1 MEFAGGMHG
10 SPASGQFATPYGQPH
25 PLQQQQH
32 PQQQQMQPRQAPAT
46 SIDTEHK
53 DMIYDIQLDYYGKRL
68 VTCSSDRTFHVYDVS
83 KAVVAG
89 GGSDDLSVA
98 KDGQERQQEKQHHVL
113 QHVVPLTD
121 DSAAPIHRVAWAHPK
136 FGAVLAL
143 AAQDGKV
150 YIYREELVQQ
160 GAGGVDNVTEWRL
173 KHVHDFHSL
182 AVLSV
187 AWAPYEYGL
196 CLASASADGQVSFL
210 TRMREGWV
218 VSSSFRNSEEGMG
231 CTSVSWAPYNSL
243 GSQGAQGP
251 IQRVVTGSCNH
262 AITIW
267 QHVTTPQEGG
277 NPGNSYWEVV
287 NTPLYGH
294 NDWVRDVAWAPNVG
308 IPSNVIASGS
318 DDHTVRVWTQDE
330 TDGEWVPHVVH
341 SFRAPVYRISWSLT
355 GSVLSVAV
363 GDDEVTFWKQQSNHE
378 WMQMSSVTDQGAAT
392 ITGN

>member
-1 MEFAGGMHG
+1 MEFVGGMHG
-10 SPASGQFATPYGQPH
+10 SAGGQFAAPYGQPH
-25 PLQQQQH
+25 PIQQHH
-32 PQQQQMQPRQAPAT
+32 PQQQRLPRQAPAA
-46 SIDTEHK
+46 SIDTEHN

-68 VTCSSDRTFHVYDVS
+68 VTCSSDRTFRVYDVS
-83 KAVVAG
+83 RAIVTSG
-89 GGSDDLSVA
+89 DSEDLSAA
-98 KDGQERQQEKQHHVL
+98 KDGQEPQQEQQLHAL
-113 QHVVPLTD
+113 QHVVPLAD

-150 YIYREELVQQ
+150 YVYREELVQQ
-160 GAGGVDNVTEWRL
+160 GAGGVANVTEWRL
-173 KHVHDFHSL
+173 KHVHEFHSL

-262 AITIW
+262 AVTIW
-267 QHVTTPQEGG
+267 QFITTPQEDG

-294 NDWVRDVAWAPNVG
+294 NDWVRDVVWAPNVG
-308 IPSNVIASGS
+308 IPANVIASGS

-330 TDGEWVPHVVH
+330 ADGEWASHVVH
-341 SFRAPVYRISWSLT
+341 TFRAPVYRLSWSLT
-355 GSVLSVAV
+355 GSVLSVAA
-363 GDDEVTFWKQQSNHE
+363 GDDEVTFWKQQSHHE
-378 WMQMSSVTDQGAAT
+378 WTQMSSVTDQGAAIMT
-392 ITGN
+392 SG

>member
-1 MEFAGGMHG
+1 MHG
-10 SPASGQFATPYGQPH
+10 TTMDGQFPVQYGQP
-25 PLQQQQH
+25 LSQQH
-32 PQQQQMQPRQAPAT
+32 QHPRQAPVT
-46 SIDTEHK
+46 SIETEHN
-53 DMIYDIQLDYYGKRL
+53 DSIYDIQLDYYGKRL
-68 VTCSSDRTFHVYDVS
+68 VTCSSDRTFRVYDVS
-83 KAVVAG
+83 KAVVA
-89 GGSDDLSVA
+89 STDSTEHSTE
-98 KDGQERQQEKQHHVL
+98 KESQEQQLHNL
-113 QHVVPLTD
+113 QHVVPLID

-160 GAGGVDNVTEWRL
+160 GAGGVGNVTEWRL
-173 KHVHDFHSL
+173 KHVHEFHSL

-218 VSSSFRNSEEGMG
+218 TSSSFRNSEEGMG

-251 IQRVVTGSCNH
+251 IQRVITGSCNQ

-267 QHVTTPQEGG
+267 HLIIKPQDDG
-277 NPGNSYWEVV
+277 NAGTSYWEIE

-308 IPSNVIASGS
+308 IPANVIASGS

-330 TDGEWVPHVVH
+330 ADGEWSSHVMH
-341 SFRAPVYRISWSLT
+341 TFRAPVYRISWSLT
-355 GSVLSVAV
+355 GSMLSVAA
-363 GDDEVTFWKQQSNHE
+363 GDDEVTFWKQQKNHE
-378 WMQMSSVTDQGAAT
+378 WTQISSVTDQGATT
-392 ITGN
+392 IMSS

>member
-1 MEFAGGMHG
+1 MHG
-10 SPASGQFATPYGQPH
+10 STASGQFAAPYGQPH
-25 PLQQQQH
+25 RQQQA
-32 PQQQQMQPRQAPAT
+32 QQRQAPAA
-46 SIDTEHK
+46 SIDTEHN
-53 DMIYDIQLDYYGKRL
+53 DMIYDIQMDYYGKRL
-68 VTCSSDRTFHVYDVS
+68 ATCSSDRTFRVYDVS
-83 KAVVAG
+83 KAI
-89 GGSDDLSVA
+89 
-98 KDGQERQQEKQHHVL
+98 
-113 QHVVPLTD
+113 HVVPLAD

-160 GAGGVDNVTEWRL
+160 GAGGVGNVTEWRL
-173 KHVHDFHSL
+173 KHVHEFHSL

-251 IQRVVTGSCNH
+251 IQRVVTGSCND

-267 QHVTTPQEGG
+267 QFVTAPQEGG
-277 NPGNSYWEVV
+277 NPGNSYWEMV

-308 IPSNVIASGS
+308 IPANVIASGS
-318 DDHTVRVWTQDE
+318 DDHTVRIWTQDE
-330 TDGEWVPHVVH
+330 ADAEWVSTVLHT
-341 SFRAPVYRISWSLT
+341 FRAPIYRINWSLT
-355 GSVLSVAV
+355 GSVLSVAA
-363 GDDEVTFWKQQSNHE
+363 GDDEVTFWKQRSNHE
-378 WMQMSSVTDQGAAT
+378 WTQMSSVTDQGAAL
-392 ITGN
+392 ITSN

>member
-1 MEFAGGMHG
+1 MHG
-10 SPASGQFATPYGQPH
+10 SAGGQFAAPYGQPH
-25 PLQQQQH
+25 PIQQHH
-32 PQQQQMQPRQAPAT
+32 PQQQRLPRQAPAA
-46 SIDTEHK
+46 SIDTEHN

-68 VTCSSDRTFHVYDVS
+68 VTCSSDRTFRVYDVS
-83 KAVVAG
+83 RAIVTSG
-89 GGSDDLSVA
+89 DSEDLSAA
-98 KDGQERQQEKQHHVL
+98 KDGQEPQQEQQLHAL
-113 QHVVPLTD
+113 QHVVPLAD

-150 YIYREELVQQ
+150 YVYREELVQQ
-160 GAGGVDNVTEWRL
+160 GAGGVANVTEWRL
-173 KHVHDFHSL
+173 KHVHEFHSL

-262 AITIW
+262 AVTIW
-267 QHVTTPQEGG
+267 QFITTPQEDG

-294 NDWVRDVAWAPNVG
+294 NDWVRDVVWAPNVG
-308 IPSNVIASGS
+308 IPANVIASGS

-330 TDGEWVPHVVH
+330 ADGEWASHVVH
-341 SFRAPVYRISWSLT
+341 TFRAPVYRLSWSLT
-355 GSVLSVAV
+355 GSVLSVAA
-363 GDDEVTFWKQQSNHE
+363 GDDEVTFWKQQSHHE
-378 WMQMSSVTDQGAAT
+378 WTQMSSVTDQGAAIMT
-392 ITGN
+392 SG

>member
-1 MEFAGGMHG
+1 MEFAHG
-10 SPASGQFATPYGQPH
+10 SAASGQFAAPYGH
-25 PLQQQQH
+25 PH
-32 PQQQQMQPRQAPAT
+32 PQQQQQQQRQTPVA
-46 SIDTEHK
+46 SIDTEHN

-68 VTCSSDRTFHVYDVS
+68 VTCSSDRTFRVYDVS
-83 KAVVAG
+83 KAMVAG
-89 GGSDDLSVA
+89 GDGDDNSA
-98 KDGQERQQEKQHHVL
+98 SNGGQDPPQEQQLHVL
-113 QHVVPLTD
+113 QHVVPLAD

-160 GAGGVDNVTEWRL
+160 GAGGVGNVTEWRL
-173 KHVHDFHSL
+173 KHVHEFHSL

-218 VSSSFRNSEEGMG
+218 VSSSFRNSDEGMG

-262 AITIW
+262 AVTIW
-267 QHVTTPQEGG
+267 QFVTAPQEGG
-277 NPGNSYWEVV
+277 NRGNSYWEIV

-308 IPSNVIASGS
+308 IPANVIASGS

-330 TDGEWVPHVVH
+330 ADGEWELHVVH
-341 SFRAPVYRISWSLT
+341 TFRAPVYRISWSLT
-355 GSVLSVAV
+355 GSVLSVAA

-378 WMQMSSVTDQGAAT
+378 WTQMSSVNDQGAAT
-392 ITGN
+392 VASN

>member
-1 MEFAGGMHG
+1 
-10 SPASGQFATPYGQPH
+10 
-25 PLQQQQH
+25 
-32 PQQQQMQPRQAPAT
+32 
-46 SIDTEHK
+46 
-53 DMIYDIQLDYYGKRL
+53 MIYDIQLDYYGKRL
-68 VTCSSDRTFHVYDVS
+68 VTCSSDRTFRVYDVS
-83 KAVVAG
+83 KAMVAG
-89 GGSDDLSVA
+89 GDGDEHSA
-98 KDGQERQQEKQHHVL
+98 PKDVQESQQEQQLHVL
-113 QHVVPLTD
+113 QHVVPLAD

-136 FGAVLAL
+136 FGAVVAL

-160 GAGGVDNVTEWRL
+160 GAGGVGNVTEWRL
-173 KHVHDFHSL
+173 KHVHEFHSL

-218 VSSSFRNSEEGMG
+218 VSSSFRNSDEGMG

-262 AITIW
+262 AVTIW
-267 QHVTTPQEGG
+267 QFVSAPQEGA
-277 NPGNSYWEVV
+277 NAGNSYWEVV

-308 IPSNVIASGS
+308 IPANVIASAS

-330 TDGEWVPHVVH
+330 ADGEWEAHVVH
-341 SFRAPVYRISWSLT
+341 TFRAPVYRISWSLT
-355 GSVLSVAV
+355 GSVLSVAA

-378 WMQMSSVTDQGAAT
+378 WTQMSSVTDQGAAT
-392 ITGN
+392 IASH

>member
-1 MEFAGGMHG
+1 MEYAS
-10 SPASGQFATPYGQPH
+10 SPRGQYGQQSRH
-25 PLQQQQH
+25 
-32 PQQQQMQPRQAPAT
+32 PRQAPVT
-46 SIDTEHK
+46 SIDTEHN

-68 VTCSSDRTFHVYDVS
+68 ATCSSDRTFRVYEVS
-83 KAVVAG
+83 KAMVVNG
-89 GGSDDLSVA
+89 ESEQPVG
-98 KDGQERQQEKQHHVL
+98 DGQEPQQDQLHVL
-113 QHVVPLTD
+113 QHVVPLAD

-160 GAGGVDNVTEWRL
+160 GAGGVGNVTEWRL
-173 KHVHDFHSL
+173 KHVHEFHAL

-218 VSSSFRNSEEGMG
+218 TSSSFRNSDEGMG
-231 CTSVSWAPYNSL
+231 CTSVSWAPYSAL
-243 GSQGAQGP
+243 GSQGPQGP

-262 AITIW
+262 AVTIW
-267 QHVTTPQEGG
+267 QFATSPQD
-277 NPGNSYWEVV
+277 PNSSQWEIV
-287 NTPLYGH
+287 NTPLHGH

-308 IPSNVIASGS
+308 IPANVIASGS

-330 TDGEWVPHVVH
+330 ADGEWASHVVH
-341 SFRAPVYRISWSLT
+341 MFRAPVYRISWSLT
-355 GSVLSVAV
+355 GSVLSVAA

-378 WMQMSSVTDQGAAT
+378 WTQMSSVTDQGAA
-392 ITGN
+392 IMASN

>member
-1 MEFAGGMHG
+1 MEFAAGMHG
-10 SPASGQFATPYGQPH
+10 STASSGQFAAPYGQPH
-25 PLQQQQH
+25 HQQQV
-32 PQQQQMQPRQAPAT
+32 QQRQAPAA
-46 SIDTEHK
+46 SIDTEHN

-68 VTCSSDRTFHVYDVS
+68 ATCSSDRTFRVYDVS
-83 KAVVAG
+83 KAIVANG
-89 GGSDDLSVA
+89 DNGDKSVST
-98 KDGQERQQEKQHHVL
+98 DGQGEQQEQQLHVL
-113 QHVVPLTD
+113 QHVVPLAD

-160 GAGGVDNVTEWRL
+160 GAGGVSNVTEWRL
-173 KHVHDFHSL
+173 KHVHEFHSL

-251 IQRVVTGSCNH
+251 IQRVVTGSCND

-267 QHVTTPQEGG
+267 QFVTAPQDGG
-277 NPGNSYWEVV
+277 NPGNSYWEMV
-287 NTPLYGH
+287 NIPLYGH

-308 IPSNVIASGS
+308 IPANVIASGS
-318 DDHTVRVWTQDE
+318 DDHTVRIWTQDE
-330 TDGEWVPHVVH
+330 ADGEWVSTVLHT
-341 SFRAPVYRISWSLT
+341 FRAPIYRINWSLT
-355 GSVLSVAV
+355 GSVLSVAA

-378 WMQMSSVTDQGAAT
+378 WTQMSSVTDQGAAL
-392 ITGN
+392 ITNN

>member
-1 MEFAGGMHG
+1 MEFAGGMQG
-10 SPASGQFATPYGQPH
+10 SPASGQFAAPHGQLH
-25 PLQQQQH
+25 PLQSQH
-32 PQQQQMQPRQAPAT
+32 PQKQMTSRQTPAA
-46 SIDTEHK
+46 SIDTEHN

-68 VTCSSDRTFHVYDVS
+68 VTCSSDRTFRVYDVS
-83 KAVVAG
+83 KAMVAG
-89 GGSDDLSVA
+89 GDSDDHSAV
-98 KDGQERQQEKQHHVL
+98 KDGLEPQQEQQLHVL
-113 QHVVPLTD
+113 QHVVPLAD

-160 GAGGVDNVTEWRL
+160 GTGGVSNVTEWRL
-173 KHVHDFHSL
+173 KHVHEFHSL

-210 TRMREGWV
+210 TRTREGWV

-251 IQRVVTGSCNH
+251 VQRVVTGSCNH
-262 AITIW
+262 AVTIW
-267 QHVTTPQEGG
+267 QFVTAPQEDS
-277 NPGNSYWEVV
+277 NAGNSYWKVV
-287 NTPLYGH
+287 ITPFYGH
-294 NDWVRDVAWAPNVG
+294 NDWVRDVVWAPNVG
-308 IPSNVIASGS
+308 IPANAIASGS

-330 TDGEWVPHVVH
+330 ADGEWASHVLH
-341 SFRAPVYRISWSLT
+341 TFRAPVYRLSWSLT
-355 GSVLSVAV
+355 GSVLSVAA

-378 WMQMSSVTDQGAAT
+378 WTQMSSVNDQGAT
-392 ITGN
+392 IITSN